1 MKLFIIIAT
10 IVALSSLSATA
21 IDIEKPPPPPP
32 PPKKPDVCNPSFTPN
47 IKCYP
52 SGYGDGRPPCCK
64 APVSLFLKGSDSR
77 LRLPPPPP
85 PPKDC
90 KGGKYTEKDLKCSAP
105 GLCEPKVGSTCY
117 KGLGIPSCCES
128 LGGKGCTLYSNLD
141 CDKALPKPPTPKPDS
156 CITSAGYTWCDTLKK
171 CVKSWETPCPA
182 PCITSAGYTWCDT
195 LKKCVKSWETPCPA
209 PCMPG
214 APCPSPSNGNLEDL
228 FMEELAEFY
237 HDDSHTEGYLQ
248 G

>member
-1 MKLFIIIAT
+1 MAVLLA
-10 IVALSSLSATA
+10 A
-21 IDIEKPPPPPP
+21 
-32 PPKKPDVCNPSFTPN
+32 
-47 IKCYP
+47 
-52 SGYGDGRPPCCK
+52 
-64 APVSLFLKGSDSR
+64 R
-77 LRLPPPPP
+77 LRFPTSSPTSPSP

-90 KGGKYTEKDLKCSAP
+90 KGGKYTDKDLKCSAP

-141 CDKALPKPPTPKPDS
+141 CDKALPEPPTPKPDS

-171 CVKSWETPCPA
+171 CVKSWETPCP
-182 PCITSAGYTWCDT
+182 
-195 LKKCVKSWETPCPA
+195 
-209 PCMPG
+209 
-214 APCPSPSNGNLEDL
+214 SPSNGNLEDL
-228 FMEELAEFY
+228 FKEELAEFD

>member
-10 IVALSSLSATA
+10 IVASSLSATA

-32 PPKKPDVCNPSFTPN
+32 PKPDVCNPSFTPN
-47 IKCYP
+47 IKCYLPIGVWRWP
-52 SGYGDGRPPCCK
+52 SSLLQGCCTQ
-64 APVSLFLKGSDSR
+64 R
-77 LRLPPPPP
+77 LRFPTSSPTSPSP

-90 KGGKYTEKDLKCSAP
+90 KGGKYTDKDLKCSAP

-128 LGGKGCTLYSNLD
+128 LSGKGCTLYSNLH
-141 CDKALPKPPTPKPDS
+141 CDKALPEPPTPKPDS

-195 LKKCVKSWETPCPA
+195 LKKCVKSWETPCP
-209 PCMPG
+209 
-214 APCPSPSNGNLEDL
+214 SPSNGNLEDL
-228 FMEELAEFY
+228 FKEELAEFD

>member
-1 MKLFIIIAT
+1 MKLCIIIAT

-21 IDIEKPPPPPP
+21 IDIEKPPPPP

-64 APVSLFLKGSDSR
+64 APVSLF
-77 LRLPPPPP
+77 
-85 PPKDC
+85 DC
-90 KGGKYTEKDLKCSAP
+90 KGGKYSDKDLKCSAP

-141 CDKALPKPPTPKPDS
+141 CDKALPEPPTPKPDS

-182 PCITSAGYTWCDT
+182 PCMS
-195 LKKCVKSWETPCPA
+195 
-209 PCMPG
+209 G
-214 APCPSPSNGNLEDL
+214 APCPSPSNGILEDL
-228 FMEELAEFY
+228 FKEELAEFY

>member
-21 IDIEKPPPPPP
+21 IDIEEPPPPPP

-182 PCITSAGYTWCDT
+182 PC
-195 LKKCVKSWETPCPA
+195 
-209 PCMPG
+209 MPG

-228 FMEELAEFY
+228 FKEELAKFY
-237 HDDSHTEGYLQ
+237 HDDSHNPNSLQ
-248 G
+248 SDEPAGLNVKFVIQKKI